1 MDAVLAVGSVAGALG
16 AACIAWV
23 VGRARLAAVSAREQA
38 GREALRAALEERLR
52 SREEELLQRA
62 RELAALAQ
70 RSDALEAARAAALA
84 ELAAERAGRA
94 QEQQA
99 TDEKLLLVQQSQEA
113 LAERFKALSYDA
125 LQANSQSFLEYA
137 RAHLE
142 KSQEVARV
150 ELDARSVAIDGMV
163 APLRDAL
170 QKVDGKLAEIDQS
183 RERTHGALSA
193 QLRAMTESQELLR
206 QQTERL
212 VGALRAPNVRG
223 RWGEV
228 QLKRVVELAGMVER
242 CDFVVQQRVEGD
254 GGPLRPDMVVHLP
267 GQKQVV
273 VDSKVP
279 LQAYLEA
286 IDARDDA
293 TRHARLAAHAADVR
307 RHVRRLSEKSYAAQF
322 DATPEFVVMFIPGE
336 AFLYAAMEKDPELT
350 DFGATQNVILATPT
364 TLIAL
369 LRAVATGWRQE
380 QVAKN
385 ALELQA
391 LGRELH
397 DRLQTLVGHFTRL
410 GDRMGGAVDA
420 YNAAMSS
427 FESRV
432 LVSARKFRELGTG
445 GEAELEELR
454 PTERVVRQLD
464 IPALSPGRRGAA

>member
-1 MDAVLAVGSVAGALG
+1 MDAVWAVGSVAGALG
-16 AACIAWV
+16 AACIAWI
-23 VGRARLAAVSAREQA
+23 VGRARLAAVGASEQA
-38 GREALRAALEERLR
+38 ASESLRATLEERLR
-52 SREEELLQRA
+52 SREEELVQRG
-62 RELAALAQ
+62 RELTVLMLRAE
-70 RSDALEAARAAALA
+70 SLEAARADALA
-84 ELAAERAGRA
+84 DLAAERAVRA
-94 QEQQA
+94 QERRA
-99 TDEKLLLVQQSQEA
+99 TEEKLLLVQQTQEA
-113 LAERFKALSYDA
+113 LIERFKALSHDA

-137 RAHLE
+137 RAQLE

-170 QKVDGKLAEIDQS
+170 QKVDGKLAEFDQS
-183 RERTHGALSA
+183 RERTQGALSA
-193 QLRAMTESQELLR
+193 QIRAMTESQELLR

-212 VGALRAPNVRG
+212 VGALRVPNVRG

-242 CDFVVQQRVEGD
+242 CDFVQQQRVDGD
-254 GGPLRPDMVVHLP
+254 AGPIRPDMVVHLP

-293 TRHARLAAHAADVR
+293 TRHSRLAAHAADVR
-307 RHVRRLSEKSYAAQF
+307 RHIRRLSEKSYAAQF
-322 DATPEFVVMFIPGE
+322 DAAPEFVVMFIPGE

-380 QVAKN
+380 QVARN
-385 ALELQA
+385 AREIQA

-397 DRLQTLVGHFTRL
+397 DRLQTVVGHLSRL
-410 GDRMGGAVDA
+410 GDRMAGAVDA

-432 LVSARKFRELGTG
+432 LVSARKFRELGSG
-445 GEAELEELR
+445 GEAELETLG
-454 PTERVVRQLD
+454 PTERIVRQLD
-464 IPALSPGRRGAA
+464 IPALGPGRRGAA

>member
-1 MDAVLAVGSVAGALG
+1 MDAVWAVGSVAGALG
-16 AACIAWV
+16 AACIAWI
-23 VGRARLAAVSAREQA
+23 VGRARLAAVSSSEQA
-38 GREALRAALEERLR
+38 ERESVRAALDERLR
-52 SREEELLQRA
+52 SREAELLERARDLASMTQRA
-62 RELAALAQ
+62 D
-70 RSDALEAARAAALA
+70 SLEAARASAFA
-84 ELAAERAGRA
+84 ELAAERAARA
-94 QEQQA
+94 QEQRA
-99 TDEKLLLVQQSQEA
+99 TEEKLALIQQSQEA
-113 LAERFKALSYDA
+113 LTERFKALSHDA
-125 LQANSQSFLEYA
+125 LRANSQTFLEYA
-137 RAHLE
+137 RAQLE

-150 ELDARSVAIDGMV
+150 EMDARSVAIDGMV

-170 QKVDGKLAEIDQS
+170 QKVDGKLAELDQS
-183 RERTHGALSA
+183 RERTQGALSA

-242 CDFVVQQRVEGD
+242 CDFVQQQRVEGD
-254 GGPLRPDMVVHLP
+254 AGSLRPDMVVHLP

-286 IDARDDA
+286 IDARDEA
-293 TRHARLAAHAADVR
+293 TRHSRLTSHAADVR
-307 RHVRRLSEKSYAAQF
+307 RHIRRLSEKSYAAQF

-350 DFGATQNVILATPT
+350 DFGASQNVILATPT

-380 QVAKN
+380 QLARN
-385 ALELQA
+385 ARDIQA

-397 DRLQTLVGHFTRL
+397 DRLQ
-410 GDRMGGAVDA
+410 
-420 YNAAMSS
+420 
-427 FESRV
+427 
-432 LVSARKFRELGTG
+432 
-445 GEAELEELR
+445 
-454 PTERVVRQLD
+454 
-464 IPALSPGRRGAA
+464 